1 MAKVR
6 KNFLFFGSPSLSKSA
21 TITTCYQA
29 LLCVVIPGLLV
40 VRWTDQLLPWSFPLA
55 PSLHIHYREGRPLWE
70 PISQSLPLLSS
81 CIQASV
87 FFWLVVTA
95 LVYSHSMLQNHLDFV
110 SLDFDHLVS
119 CLGIFSQFFAPLYQH
134 SIISV
139 TVSLLG
145 QSTLSHEDLYSQESN
160 NGMQNNHILFFW
172 WVSAFPIV
180 VVNW

>member
-21 TITTCYQA
+21 TITTCYQT
-29 LLCVVIPGLLV
+29 LLWVVIPGLLV

-119 CLGIFSQFFAPLYQH
+119 CLGTISKYFVPLSAFNYLRY
-134 SIISV
+134 SISLRPKCLISRR
-139 TVSLLG
+139 L
-145 QSTLSHEDLYSQESN
+145 
-160 NGMQNNHILFFW
+160 
-172 WVSAFPIV
+172 VSAREIITMGCKAITYV
-180 VVNW
+180 LMGLSY